1 MFKRN
6 KLALATG
13 LLGAALGF
21 AVLPTMAE
29 VLPPATPAVP
39 AAPVAPA
46 PATVVTTPLAPVA
59 APVAVPTMGG
69 LPDLVALIKQNSAA
83 VVNISVEGKAVSS
96 AYGLGLPDGLE

>member
-39 AAPVAPA
+39 AAPAAPA
-46 PATVVTTPLAPVA
+46 PAAVQCRRWVVCR
-59 APVAVPTMGG
+59 
-69 LPDLVALIKQNSAA
+69 I
-83 VVNISVEGKAVSS
+83 
-96 AYGLGLPDGLE
+96 